1 MITVPVSQASRAR
14 LFSFDGVKVYRENLA
29 VKPKLAPFDYG
40 KQQLPWLKPLPVLHF
55 NKKLHGCPTI
65 ISRMF

>member
-1 MITVPVSQASRAR
+1 MFPVRQASLAR
-14 LFSFDGVKVYRENLA
+14 LFSFDDVKVYRESTAFKPNL
-29 VKPKLAPFDYG
+29 KPFHYG
-40 KQQLPWLKPLPVLHF
+40 KRSLNRLKAFTVKHF